1 MVKGDNMKKI
11 VLAGGCFWGVEEYY
25 RRLKGVG
32 ETRVGYAQGIIENP
46 SYQDVCSGRTNHAE
60 VAEIEYDP
68 TVISFEMVLEHLFRI
83 IDPTSLNK
91 QAHDVG
97 TQYRVGVY
105 PDNDE
110 EIELV
115 KAFIQKRQADYSKPI
130 VLEVERLRD
139 FYDAETYHQKYLVK
153 NPGGYCHVNM
163 NLIRPEERK

>member
-1 MVKGDNMKKI
+1 M
-11 VLAGGCFWGVEEYY
+11 
-25 RRLKGVG
+25 
-32 ETRVGYAQGIIENP
+32 
-46 SYQDVCSGRTNHAE
+46 
-60 VAEIEYDP
+60 
-68 TVISFEMVLEHLFRI
+68 
-83 IDPTSLNK
+83 
-91 QAHDVG
+91 
-97 TQYRVGVY
+97 GVY

-115 KAFIQKRQADYSKPI
+115 KAYIQKRQADYSKPI